1 MFTWKKREIKS
12 WRFKS
17 AFECKRANMWRT
29 YKLEIRLNFKFGFWS
44 ISIRCISNFS
54 LFEHVCRRFFENFP
68 FYLLHSP
75 IDHYI
80 YITKFLEKTNQK
92 RKQVTAMVVV
102 TLYSFISL
110 AFPLYR
116 VRTFQPPITPNVI
129 LFINR
134 PGRQYYIAG
143 CSFPAKGQSWRHAW
157 FTARCNFRAIIST
170 RVSKWWR
177 RRRSIISLSVACK
190 LFPPPNSWPC
200 IAKLFWFPR
209 GRTRTISIQLKKVRL
224 AKIWIQDKFRAN
236 EE

>member
-17 AFECKRANMWRT
+17 AFECKCANMWRT

-102 TLYSFISL
+102 TLCSFISL

-116 VRTFQPPITPNVI
+116 VRTFQPPITPNC
-129 LFINR
+129 LLSCLL
-134 PGRQYYIAG
+134 IALED
-143 CSFPAKGQSWRHAW
+143 
-157 FTARCNFRAIIST
+157 
-170 RVSKWWR
+170 
-177 RRRSIISLSVACK
+177 SIISPAVRSPQRDKAE
-190 LFPPPNSWPC
+190 
-200 IAKLFWFPR
+200 
-209 GRTRTISIQLKKVRL
+209 GTRDLQHDASSVRL
-224 AKIWIQDKFRAN
+224 FRHEFQN
-236 EE
+236 GDDDDR